1 VSVPPITSPL
11 GQLGSSPFSFYP
23 PIVHIEHNE
32 WIFRRATW
40 SEIQV
45 MNTKT
50 SEVLSIPRH
59 FVGEVSL
66 IGEPVVIVGLIKE
79 IEYRAGAVYP
89 HVRRVI
95 EMPLAVNDSRRPRAS
110 QTPHPA
116 PVVGIRVESGIR
128 SRSII
133 GSIAAG
139 LLACMAFVT
148 VFRDGA
154 ITSRLLAR
162 QSAARVDLPFTA
174 QDDYE
179 SIVKRFGA
187 PAEDQTTR
195 NYRRL
200 WYPKQSF
207 ALILVGR
214 DHPRYAGAFDANGRV
229 IHSVRPG
236 AVANLR

>member
-1 VSVPPITSPL
+1 M
-11 GQLGSSPFSFYP
+11 
-23 PIVHIEHNE
+23 
-32 WIFRRATW
+32 FRRATW

-50 SEVLSIPRH
+50 SEELWIPRH

-66 IGEPVVIVGLIKE
+66 VAEPVRIVGLIKE
-79 IEYRAGAVYP
+79 IEFRAGAVYP
-89 HVRRVI
+89 HIRRVL
-95 EMPLAVNDSRRPRAS
+95 EMPRAVNDAPRS
-110 QTPHPA
+110 YA
-116 PVVGIRVESGIR
+116 PQSLRSAAVVGIRVESR
-128 SRSII
+128 SRTRTVM